1 MHDSIVETAAN
12 TEQDPQLPWFLGA
25 ETLPTVVRSTEAGRV
40 VRRLLIGASS
50 SLSAFSLF
58 LSISSCGG

>member
-12 TEQDPQLPWFLGA
+12 TEQDPQLPWFLGVA
-25 ETLPTVVRSTEAGRV
+25 TRPTVVRSTEAGRV

-50 SLSAFSLF
+50 SLSAFSLL